1 MAETNF
7 VQSYETIR
15 SALRATLMAEQDP
28 DVLLSVAKL
37 YCGFCWANHDG
48 VYFDEDVEAY
58 LTEKLAPCFAQELS
72 ACQKQ
77 DGDDVVLIASA
88 LFDAFGHSAVVDKW
102 LRIMGGK
109 CPHKLIV
116 TRSIAEKIS
125 GKIKSY
131 NVPVYR
137 CTSRGIAGIKEI
149 LRAADSAKLIVLHT
163 HPDDIGAVIAARLLK
178 SIGITTVFYNH
189 ADHVFSYG
197 ISGADI
203 VCEIS
208 LYGLKISKCSQ
219 RVSGKSILL
228 GIPLTQTAYNSKE
241 HEPATTTTGRLKT
254 VLSCGSGYKYKP
266 GGGHNFADL
275 VNRVLEERKDVQ
287 IVLVGPSGKEKWWS
301 DPISRW
307 GARLRFTGIL
317 PADDYAGL
325 LKTADVYV
333 DSFPL
338 CGGTSFPE
346 ALLAGVP
353 TTGLNVPI
361 QGYTFAD
368 ELRVDTIDALLER
381 VCRLL
386 DEDAAA
392 LKDTEHVRAKV
403 ASYQVET
410 AFASKLEC
418 LYSLKSDLA
427 EEALDANGHC
437 KLNDQF
443 LHETWLNQKKIF
455 LISRALRELPVV
467 LKLKILTLVI
477 MNARYMNFKNL
488 METVW
493 VVLKT
498 TLLPSFLRSRRS

>member
-1 MAETNF
+1 MTDTKF
-7 VQSYETIR
+7 LQSYETMR
-15 SALRATLMAEQDP
+15 SAIRTTLMMEQDP

-37 YCGFCWANHDG
+37 YGGFCWANHDG
-48 VYFDEDVEAY
+48 VYYDEDVEAY
-58 LTEKLAPCFAQELS
+58 LTEKLAPCFAQELIN
-72 ACQKQ
+72 CQKL
-77 DGDDVVLIASA
+77 GGENVVLIASA

-102 LRIMGGK
+102 LRIMGRK

-116 TRSIAEKIS
+116 TRSIAEKIA

-163 HPDDIGAVIAARLLK
+163 HPDDIGAVVAARLLK
-178 SIGITTVFYNH
+178 SVGITTVFYNH

-208 LYGLKISKCSQ
+208 LYGLNISKRTK
-219 RVSGKSILL
+219 RVSDKSILL
-228 GIPLTQTAYNSKE
+228 GIPLTQTAYNSKG
-241 HEPATTTTGRLKT
+241 HEPVAKTAGLKT

-275 VNRVLEERKDVQ
+275 ANKILEKRKDVQ

-307 GARLRFTGIL
+307 GARLRFTGKL
-317 PADDYAGL
+317 LADDYECL
-325 LKTADVYV
+325 LRTADVYV
-333 DSFPL
+333 DSFPI
-338 CGGTSFPE
+338 CGGTAFPE

-368 ELRVDTIDALLER
+368 ELRVDTIDALQER
-381 VCRLL
+381 VSLLL
-386 DEDAAA
+386 DKDAAA
-392 LKDTEHVRAKV
+392 LTDMEHVRAKV
-403 ASYQVET
+403 ASYQVEK
-410 AFASKLEC
+410 AFASKLENI
-418 LYSLKSDLA
+418 YSLRSDFV
-427 EEALDANGHC
+427 EEALDTNGYC
-437 KLNDQF
+437 KLNDRF
-443 LHETWLNQKKIF
+443 LHEAWLNQKKIF
-455 LISRALRELPVV
+455 LISRTLRELPVAV
-467 LKLKILTLVI
+467 KFKVLTLVI
-477 MNARYMNFKNL
+477 MNARFMNFKNL

-498 TLLPSFLRSRRS
+498 TLLPSFLRSKRA